1 MRALVGETVAGLTPR
16 LARKRL
22 ALELQLG
29 AAALVA
35 KVDSRRFTQVMHY
48 VLTSAAQFSPEGQA
62 IHVAASSL
70 DQTSIHISVCDRG
83 PGRSQGPGIAQEE
96 IQAVLQTFT
105 QLGQTGE
112 DSPGVDL
119 GLAVCH
125 KIITAHGGRIYT
137 TNAPEGGVVFH
148 ITLPHAGQRIPE
160 PAAPQWTE
168 SP

>member
-1 MRALVGETVAGLTPR
+1 MYP
-16 LARKRL
+16 
-22 ALELQLG
+22 LQ
-29 AAALVA
+29 
-35 KVDSRRFTQVMHY
+35 
-48 VLTSAAQFSPEGQA
+48 
-62 IHVAASSL
+62 
-70 DQTSIHISVCDRG
+70 SIHPLRLRLPFRDGLPAAHLGGYG
-83 PGRSQGPGIAQEE
+83 PAQILVSLVERPHASAPRCALKVA
-96 IQAVLQTFT
+96 QAVLQTFT

-112 DSPGVDL
+112 DAPGVDL